1 MSYATATELLI
12 RFDFDEISQRAD
24 RMVPRLVTDEMLRIA
39 AAGGDLSGFTPE
51 ERAAIAR
58 AMEKVDRALADA
70 RYYLYDDQFT
80 ETVKQRYD
88 ANIKFLIGVASGDVK
103 LGVDAESGVEPAGGA
118 GAELY
123 TAGRIW
129 DRRSSGGFL

>member
-12 RFDFDEISQRAD
+12 RFDSDEISQRAD

-39 AAGGDLSGFTPE
+39 ASGGDLSGFTPE

-70 RYYLYDDQFT
+70 RNTIDSYIAGRYTLPLSSVPQVLIRIACELARYYLYD
-80 ETVKQRYD
+80 
-88 ANIKFLIGVASGDVK
+88 
-103 LGVDAESGVEPAGGA
+103 
-118 GAELY
+118 
-123 TAGRIW
+123 
-129 DRRSSGGFL
+129 